1 MCLFN
6 IRDILLPKG
15 SLHFVL
21 HRHIIIIME
30 NHFSYFWFRLVLRIQ
45 FCMDL
50 YNFVK
55 LDPYPHQRQKLDP
68 DPNLDQHCDTGSPRN
83 FGGSQWS
90 HGG

>member
-1 MCLFN
+1 
-6 IRDILLPKG
+6 
-15 SLHFVL
+15 
-21 HRHIIIIME
+21 
-30 NHFSYFWFRLVLRIQ
+30 
-45 FCMDL
+45 MDL

-83 FGGSQWS
+83 FGGLQWS

>member
-1 MCLFN
+1 MKLHMCLFN

-15 SLHFVL
+15 SLHFLL

-30 NHFSYFWFRLVLRIQ
+30 NHSSYFWFRLVLRIQ

-50 YNFVK
+50 YNFV
-55 LDPYPHQRQKLDP
+55 KLDP